1 MGIKGNFEQSPEVI
15 AFTSAAGEIVV
26 ADAAERVLYF
36 NVPPATLQA
45 VLVPGVYLYD
55 LRMID
60 TDTAVRTQLLH
71 GEFIFVDAVTEG

>member
-1 MGIKGNFEQSPEVI
+1 
-15 AFTSAAGEIVV
+15 
-26 ADAAERVLYF
+26 
-36 NVPPATLQA
+36 
-45 VLVPGVYLYD
+45 